1 MEGILRVTP
10 EQLEMAANEFSAKG
24 MSVGNLTSRMM
35 QLVEGLN
42 HVWEGEA
49 AVSYMTRFR
58 QLDKDIQRMIR
69 MIQEHA
75 EDLNGMAVIY
85 RNAETNNQ
93 ELAAG
98 LAGNVIV

>member
-10 EQLEMAANEFSAKG
+10 EQLEAAANEFSAKG
-24 MSVGNLTSRMM
+24 TSAGNLTSQMM
-35 QLVEGLN
+35 QLIEGLN
-42 HVWEGEA
+42 RVWEGEA
-49 AVSYMTRFR
+49 ASAYMTRFR

-75 EDLNGMAVIY
+75 EDLNEMAGIY
-85 RNAETNNQ
+85 RNAETGNQ

-98 LAGNVIV
+98 LSGDVIV

>member
-24 MSVGNLTSRMM
+24 MSVGNLTSQMM
-35 QLVEGLN
+35 QLAEGLN
-42 HVWEGEA
+42 HAWEGEA

-75 EDLNGMAVIY
+75 GDLNGMAAIY

>member
-10 EQLEMAANEFSAKG
+10 EQLETAANEFSAKG
-24 MSVGNLTSRMM
+24 TSLGNLTSRMM
-35 QLVEGLN
+35 QLVEEMN
-42 HVWEGEA
+42 RVWEGDA
-49 AVSYMTRFR
+49 ALSYMSRFR

-69 MIQEHA
+69 MIREHA
-75 EDLNGMAVIY
+75 EDLNGMAAIY
-85 RNAETNNQ
+85 RNAEAHNQ